1 MVDIEAVRA
10 VLTEQGPLTGGD
22 LHATLGGE
30 LFGLWKACRL
40 DDRIVTRIIGRRYVR
55 LDRTIEGFARL
66 SPSILREFVTYTVV
80 GLVGQDHAISAAA
93 EKLASRTRLISRA
106 KLRTAERFVREV
118 LTPFSERG
126 ADLSAFCVLIAGD
139 IVYEMAH
146 DGARRETS
154 TGGRVAGSD
163 IDLVLLTADDAAPA
177 DVEALDAAIKQRKWL
192 YLRVPALRE
201 EIDYV
206 VKPLSRLKE
215 QAEFDTFR
223 HMVACKVFAEARLLA
238 GNAALHE
245 AGLKILAERGV
256 MDRLRQMEGNAI
268 ERRAA
273 REAHLLSLPG
283 DSLPGELQPQFYTD
297 DEAAEFEH

>member
-1 MVDIEAVRA
+1 M
-10 VLTEQGPLTGGD
+10 
-22 LHATLGGE
+22 
-30 LFGLWKACRL
+30 
-40 DDRIVTRIIGRRYVR
+40 
-55 LDRTIEGFARL
+55 
-66 SPSILREFVTYTVV
+66 
-80 GLVGQDHAISAAA
+80 
-93 EKLASRTRLISRA
+93 
-106 KLRTAERFVREV
+106 
-118 LTPFSERG
+118 
-126 ADLSAFCVLIAGD
+126 
-139 IVYEMAH
+139 
-146 DGARRETS
+146 
-154 TGGRVAGSD
+154 
-163 IDLVLLTADDAAPA
+163 LLTADDAAPA

-238 GNAALHE
+238 G
-245 AGLKILAERGV
+245 LKILAERGV

-283 DSLPGELQPQFYTD
+283 DSLPGDLQPQFYTD